1 MSAKFSIRVTNHQ
14 GSTVLNMCDA
24 DLLGRNVDDKGHV
37 INISKNYYGEKIIH
51 IAEAKNLLRQSSIIN
66 MVGKE
71 TVSTAVEIGVG
82 SEQGIR
88 TIDGVL
94 IFLVFYLFVL
104 CRPYI
109 LPKLGRFPKA

>member
-71 TVSTAVEIGVG
+71 TVSTAVEIGIG

-88 TIDGVL
+88 TIDGV
-94 IFLVFYLFVL
+94 ISVYRVIIITVIYKK
-104 CRPYI
+104 CD
-109 LPKLGRFPKA
+109 A

>member
-51 IAEAKNLLRQSSIIN
+51 IAEAKNLLKKRDNNDHGGFRSHYG
-66 MVGKE
+66 GKFFGMDASAE
-71 TVSTAVEIGVG
+71 CHHKCFRLWRIS
-82 SEQGIR
+82 
-88 TIDGVL
+88 
-94 IFLVFYLFVL
+94 
-104 CRPYI
+104 
-109 LPKLGRFPKA
+109 

>member
-1 MSAKFSIRVTNHQ
+1 MNAKFSIKVMNHQ

-24 DLLGRNVDDKGHV
+24 DLLGQNVNDKGHV

-51 IAEAKNLLRQSSIIN
+51 STEAKNLLRQSSIIN

-71 TVSTAVEIGVG
+71 TVSIAIEIGVG

-88 TIDGVL
+88 IIEDVPFL
-94 IFLVFYLFVL
+94 IVY
-104 CRPYI
+104 
-109 LPKLGRFPKA
+109 KL

>member
-1 MSAKFSIRVTNHQ
+1 MRCKIYDERQVRMSAKFSIRVTNHQ

-51 IAEAKNLLRQSSIIN
+51 IAEAKNLLRQSSIIS

-71 TVSTAVEIGVG
+71 TVSKL
-82 SEQGIR
+82 Q
-88 TIDGVL
+88 L
-94 IFLVFYLFVL
+94 IQDAL
-104 CRPYI
+104 
-109 LPKLGRFPKA
+109 